1 MIRWIGKKVVKSIT
15 DENYSKDQRE
25 KMEYAIITIS
35 FELIKMIALII
46 ILSVFG
52 YFKQVMII
60 SGIMVIVKP
69 FIGGYHEAR
78 SIL

>member
-1 MIRWIGKKVVKSIT
+1 
-15 DENYSKDQRE
+15 
-25 KMEYAIITIS
+25 MEYAIITIS

-60 SGIMVIVKP
+60 VGIMVIIKP
-69 FIGGYHEAR
+69 FI
-78 SIL
+78 